1 MSIDS
6 KSRANQPSGPVQ
18 PYLDWAV
25 ETQFAYLREGD
36 WLPLLVEFDPSA
48 LELED
53 AQTPLQAFTS
63 LTWLAREPRTL
74 DNVLRI
80 SELLTNPPRL
90 LAQSKR
96 FNFCVVFL
104 HRERFAEVLESAEW
118 KKTIRRVELGP
129 PVMLADIPSSVQAQE
144 HRGRQ

>member
-1 MSIDS
+1 MPINS
-6 KSRANQPSGPVQ
+6 KSRSISLSGPVQ

-25 ETQFAYLREGD
+25 ATQFAYLREGD

-48 LELED
+48 LALE
-53 AQTPLQAFTS
+53 AGQTPLQAFTS
-63 LTWLAREPRTL
+63 LNWLARDPRTL
-74 DNVLRI
+74 SNVLRI
-80 SELLTNPPRL
+80 SELLANPPGL

-129 PVMLADIPSSVQAQE
+129 PVMLADIPSSI
-144 HRGRQ
+144 